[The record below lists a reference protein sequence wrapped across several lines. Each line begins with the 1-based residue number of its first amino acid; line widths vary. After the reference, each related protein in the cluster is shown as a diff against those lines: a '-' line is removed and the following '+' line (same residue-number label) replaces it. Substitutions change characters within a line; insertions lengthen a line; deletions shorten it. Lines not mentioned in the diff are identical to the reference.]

1 LSQLYGMGMSH
12 RALEGGGCLGSKPTV
27 EDSKPFLLYEHDVT
41 DYSLTLNWQTVRRAD
56 FYELQMRPGEG
67 EWRSIFNGTG
77 NFARKKNLSPGS
89 EYEFR
94 MRYSSNGNFSEFT
107 EPLLLRTLTTELSVT
122 RMSMPSADAI
132 DGTTMR
138 ILWNKPARTIKSE
151 LQMKQEDGGAW
162 ITISDKLPGS
172 IARKKGLKAGHGY
185 LFRTRGY
192 NRDTETWSAYSEPTE
207 ISYTKSLHPVF
218 RDLFPEQLTNAEG
231 EKVSLD
237 HLAGKVVGIYF
248 SAHWCPPCRQFTP
261 MLADFYKR
269 VKGEGKKFEIV
280 FVSQDMDNYAFRG
293 YLDQMPWLAVPY
305 RDARARANLGSRF
318 GMRGIPMLKILSPH
332 GEVVCQDGVR
342 EALSPDLISRWER
355 M

>member
-1 LSQLYGMGMSH
+1 MGYAPPPPHAFALALLAAVGVLAFSSASLHSLTLDKSLLESVAPTTLSQDQLKQTASGVPRPRGRDDVFAPTNKRWTSSRRGQGGLSQLYGMGMSH

-138 ILWNKPARTIKSE
+138 ILWNKPARTIK
-151 LQMKQEDGGAW
+151 
-162 ITISDKLPGS
+162 
-172 IARKKGLKAGHGY
+172 
-185 LFRTRGY
+185 
-192 NRDTETWSAYSEPTE
+192 
-207 ISYTKSLHPVF
+207 
-218 RDLFPEQLTNAEG
+218 
-231 EKVSLD
+231 
-237 HLAGKVVGIYF
+237 
-248 SAHWCPPCRQFTP
+248 
-261 MLADFYKR
+261 
-269 VKGEGKKFEIV
+269 
-280 FVSQDMDNYAFRG
+280 
-293 YLDQMPWLAVPY
+293 
-305 RDARARANLGSRF
+305 
-318 GMRGIPMLKILSPH
+318 
-332 GEVVCQDGVR
+332 
-342 EALSPDLISRWER
+342 
-355 M
+355 